1 MRTSFLGAL
10 ASVAILAAPL
20 GAAAQQPP
28 PQQPPSYAQPATP
41 SYATQDEQ
49 IHGRIASFDGR
60 YDLQVRDDR
69 GFLDHVRLHDG
80 TIINPIGLTLAPGMI
95 VSIDGFNA
103 GPVFEANEIDTPYTY
118 YGGVPYYLGHPWWYW
133 GPSVSLGF
141 FFGGGGGWWRGGWR
155 GPGAGVYYHG
165 GSFNGRH
172 YVAPVSRG
180 GYTPHGVG
188 RAPSGHEG
196 GGSHGH

>member
-1 MRTSFLGAL
+1 MRTSLLGAL

-20 GAAAQQPP
+20 TAAAQQPP
-28 PQQPPSYAQPATP
+28 PSYAQPETP
-41 SYATQDEQ
+41 SYATQDDQ
-49 IHGRIASFDGR
+49 IHGRIAAFDGK

-69 GFLDHVRLHDG
+69 GYLDHVRLHDG
-80 TIINPIGLTLAPGMI
+80 TIINPIGLTLAPGM
-95 VSIDGFNA
+95 VVAIDGYNA

-165 GSFNGRH
+165 GVFNGRH
-172 YVAPVSRG
+172 YVAPASRG

-188 RAPSGHEG
+188 RAPASHG
-196 GGSHGH
+196 GGGAHGH